1 LARASMNPTAKLLE
15 PEVREL
21 IQQSR
26 WGELRECMHF
36 LPAAD
41 VADILAELPPDEAA
55 LGFRFLQRNDAGDVF
70 SYLSQEKQEEL
81 IQKLGAEGSVR
92 VVESMSADDR
102 ARLLDELPHEVA
114 QRIVAALSPEERK
127 VTQAILGYPPGTVG
141 RLMTPDY
148 IRVRPEWTI
157 EKTLDYIRQYG
168 KDAET
173 LNVVYVVDD
182 QGTLIDDIRLRAILL
197 SPLGTTIES
206 LMNRSFQVLRADQP
220 ESDAVEM
227 MAKYDRTALPV
238 VDSRGILVGIVT
250 IDDVVD
256 VARQEATE
264 DIQKMGGMGALDE
277 PFDKA
282 GVFWLLR
289 KRAPWLALLFMSELL
304 TSNALVYFDDQI
316 KKAAILAAFVPAI
329 ISSGGNSGSQA
340 STLVIRALALGEIR
354 LSDWWRILRREFA
367 VAGLLG
373 LLIGGIGFFRISLWG
388 WMGWWVEDK
397 VDPITNQPVYDPET
411 GKRVLD
417 FTVQDHYTLLG
428 VAISVSLVGVVLWG
442 SIMGAMLP
450 FLLKKC
456 RLDPAG
462 SSTPFVATL
471 VDVTGIIIYFTTA
484 MLILKGTLL

>member
-1 LARASMNPTAKLLE
+1 MNPTAKLLE

-21 IQQSR
+21 IQQSQ
-26 WGELRECMHF
+26 WGELRECMHY
-36 LPAAD
+36 LPGAD

-81 IQKLGAEGSVR
+81 IQKLGAESAVKM
-92 VVESMSADDR
+92 VESMSADDR

-127 VTQAILGYPPGTVG
+127 VTQAILGYPAGTVG

-148 IRVRPEWTI
+148 IRVRPEWTV
-157 EKTLDYIRQYG
+157 EKVLDYIRKYG

-182 QGTLIDDIRLRAILL
+182 AGTLIDDIRLRAILL

-220 ESDAVEM
+220 QADAVEM

-256 VARQEATE
+256 VAREAATE
-264 DIQKMGGMGALDE
+264 DMQKMGGVAALEE

-282 GVFWLLR
+282 SVGWLVR
-289 KRAPWLALLFMSELL
+289 KRAPWLALLFLSELL
-304 TSNALVYFDDQI
+304 TSNTLVYFDDQI

-340 STLVIRALALGEIR
+340 STLVIRALALGEVQIA
-354 LSDWWRILRREFA
+354 DWWRVLRREFA
-367 VAGLLG
+367 VAGILG
-373 LLIGGIGFFRISLWG
+373 LMIGCIGLLRINLWG

-397 VDPITNQPVYDPET
+397 VDPLTHEPLVDPET
-411 GKRVLD
+411 GKHLLD
-417 FTVQDHYTLLG
+417 FTVQSHYNMLG
-428 VAISVSLVGVVLWG
+428 VAISVSLIGVVLWG

-456 RLDPAG
+456 KLDPAG

-471 VDVTGIIIYFTTA
+471 VDVTGIIIYFSSA
-484 MLILKGTLL
+484 MMILKGTLL